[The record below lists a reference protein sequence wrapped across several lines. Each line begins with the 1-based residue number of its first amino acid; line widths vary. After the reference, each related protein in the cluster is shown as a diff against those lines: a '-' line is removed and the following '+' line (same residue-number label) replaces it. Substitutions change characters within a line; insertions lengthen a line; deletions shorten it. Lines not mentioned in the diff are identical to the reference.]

1 MIDPSQVIRALD
13 PASSRSPRSRNSKS
27 ESRKSTS
34 QKPTVLVVDDERVIA
49 DTMTEILKLSG
60 FHAVCAY
67 DGQSALELAMRISPD
82 IVLSDVVMPHMNG
95 VQLAIA
101 VREALPSTE
110 ILLLSGQAG
119 ITELLKRGEDKG
131 YSFEL
136 IPKPV
141 HPEELLQR
149 LRKGMSNA

>member
-1 MIDPSQVIRALD
+1 MIDPSQVIRVLD
-13 PASSRSPRSRNSKS
+13 PASSRPHRSRKSKS
-27 ESRKSTS
+27 ESGNSTKK
-34 QKPTVLVVDDERVIA
+34 KPTVLVVDDERVIA

-67 DGQSALELAMRISPD
+67 DGQSALELAMRIIPD

-101 VREALPSTE
+101 IRKAIPSTE

-119 ITELLKRGEDKG
+119 ITELLERGQDKG

-141 HPEELLQR
+141 HPEKLLER
-149 LRKGMSNA
+149 LRKGVTNI

>member
-119 ITELLKRGEDKG
+119 ITELLKR
-131 YSFEL
+131 
-136 IPKPV
+136 
-141 HPEELLQR
+141 
-149 LRKGMSNA
+149 